1 MKKTKKEIL
10 FKINELNVEKNEIDN
25 LKKLVKEIK
34 DYAIKESFA
43 YTSEMD
49 KKGISTTNPYL
60 LKYRQGDLYYD
71 KEYYTTYGKI
81 IVSSFI
87 EIIKHLNKEY
97 QKADDFEKD
106 NIKNLVKEY
115 TKELLKHLNK
125 EYQKAD
131 DFEKDNI
138 KNLVKGYTKELL
150 FDNPDIIYTTKD
162 RYIEIKND
170 NDNLTYEI
178 SKETIS
184 QRLEK
189 EGIDKRIVDFINTQI
204 EDLKKDLENNIE
216 NNIKSRNNENL
227 KKDLDNNNENN
238 IKMGN
243 NIDNIKKIRRLEKF
257 TNK

>member
-1 MKKTKKEIL
+1 MEKSKKKIL
-10 FKINELNVEKNEIDN
+10 FKINESNVRKEEINNPKTLGEK
-25 LKKLVKEIK
+25 IK

-87 EIIKHLNKEY
+87 EIIKYLNNKY
-97 QKADDFEKD
+97 QKANNSKKKK
-106 NIKNLVKEY
+106 IKNLV
-115 TKELLKHLNK
+115 
-125 EYQKAD
+125 
-131 DFEKDNI
+131 EKKI
-138 KNLVKGYTKELL
+138 KNLVEEYTEELL
-150 FDNPDIIYTTKD
+150 FDNLDIIDPTRD
-162 RYIEIKND
+162 SYIEIKND

-178 SKETIS
+178 SKETI
-184 QRLEK
+184 RDGLK
-189 EGIDKRIVDFINTQI
+189 NRGIDKMIVDDFINTKI
-204 EDLKKDLENNIE
+204 KDLKKDLDNNNE